1 MSLKAFHVRKN
12 WAELTRRMEEDRRT
26 IWRVVF
32 GIVALSAIMTLIIQ
46 RLPLSVALESTII
59 EAISFCLFY
68 AVVTWYALRFKKEA
82 KWVVLGI
89 YIWVLLS
96 AVLFNYLTKAGLP
109 GPLHG
114 NQRVYSP
121 TLYFSTLLML
131 NWIALGWLIH
141 RYPREVKAVGLD
153 LSRPKLKVLYGLL
166 AGGMVGGHFIFT
178 ASFSKML
185 SFSLK
190 PLPYLTWQL
199 FYELGLRSLGQELF
213 FRGLVFNYLYR
224 ARQWGFWAA
233 ALLASLLNLSIYLGV
248 WGRGNPV
255 ITAGMLFYIF
265 IMAVI
270 NAALYRWS
278 DSIISPV
285 VSSAVFNLL
294 IVLC

>member
-1 MSLKAFHVRKN
+1 
-12 WAELTRRMEEDRRT
+12 
-26 IWRVVF
+26 
-32 GIVALSAIMTLIIQ
+32 
-46 RLPLSVALESTII
+46 
-59 EAISFCLFY
+59 
-68 AVVTWYALRFKKEA
+68 
-82 KWVVLGI
+82 
-89 YIWVLLS
+89 
-96 AVLFNYLTKAGLP
+96 
-109 GPLHG
+109 
-114 NQRVYSP
+114 
-121 TLYFSTLLML
+121 ML

-153 LSRPKLKVLYGLL
+153 LSRPELKVLYGLL

-190 PLPYLTWQL
+190 PSPYLTWQL

-285 VSSAVFNLL
+285 VSSTVFHML
-294 IVLC
+294 IVLR

>member
-26 IWRVVF
+26 IWRVVL

-46 RLPLSVALESTII
+46 RLPLPVALESTII

-68 AVVTWYALRFKKEA
+68 AVVTWYSLRFREEA
-82 KWVVLGI
+82 RWVALGV
-89 YIWVLLS
+89 YAWVLLNNL
-96 AVLFNYLTKAGLP
+96 LFNYLTRAGLP

-114 NQRVYSP
+114 NQRMASP
-121 TLYFSTLLML
+121 ALYFSAVLML
-131 NWIALGWLIH
+131 NWIALGWVIH
-141 RYPREVKAVGLD
+141 RYPREAKAVGLD
-153 LSRPKLKVLYGLL
+153 FSRPGLKVLYGLL

-199 FYELGLRSLGQELF
+199 SYELGLRSLGQELF
-213 FRGLVFNYLYR
+213 FRGLVFNHLYK
-224 ARQWGFWAA
+224 ARQWSFWTAA
-233 ALLASLLNLSIYLGV
+233 FLASLLNLSIYLGV
-248 WGRGNPV
+248 WGRSNP
-255 ITAGMLFYIF
+255 IIMAGMLFYIF